1 MKAFFRA
8 PLALLLATFTLPVAA
23 QATRPAPTA
32 PAAPGHAVVG
42 TSLQAPPGAVKAQ
55 IQDARLLEGVS
66 KDPWQME
73 RLGVAAVEKKEL
85 GRARE
90 FFEESWRL
98 GELPTAPYN
107 LACLDAREGKPAVA
121 FRNLDRAIAAGFDDE
136 STLAKDTD
144 LASLRGRPE
153 FARIVE
159 GAKRNRAAGDAA
171 VVAEGLFVSPGGAPK
186 GILILLHEVNSDP
199 MSVAGPFMG
208 EAKARG
214 LYVAAPRGPSRSGM
228 KRFGWG
234 SADRA
239 LDALKRALAE
249 SRRRVGN
256 IPLPVVV
263 IGAGRGGKLGIEVA
277 ARTPGLFSA
286 VGSIGGA
293 FDPGPAGAAAV
304 TGLKGVPVFL
314 GVATGAPPELYKA
327 MQRGRENLEKL
338 GVRLKWGEWPGSGEG
353 LPTKAAAAAKEIL
366 DALVPGGGGST
377 APAPPRSS
385 APPPAKKS

>member
-8 PLALLLATFTLPVAA
+8 PLALLLATITLPAAA
-23 QATRPAPTA
+23 QAIRSAPTA
-32 PAAPGHAVVG
+32 PPVPGKAEVG
-42 TSLQAPPGAVKAQ
+42 TNPQAPPGAVKAQ
-55 IQDARLLEGVS
+55 IQDARVLEGVS

-90 FFEESWRL
+90 FFEESWKL

-107 LACLDAREGKPAVA
+107 LACLDAREGKPDAA
-121 FRNLDRAIAAGFDDE
+121 FRQLDRAISAGFDDE
-136 STLAKDTD
+136 ATLAKDSD

-153 FARIVE
+153 FGRIIE

-171 VVAEGLFVSPGGAPK
+171 VVAEGLFVSPGSAPK
-186 GILILLHEVNSDP
+186 AILVLLHEVNSDP

-214 LYVAAPRGPSRSGM
+214 LYVVAPRGPTRSGM

-239 LDALKRALAE
+239 LDALKRAMAE
-249 SRRRVGN
+249 ARRRVGN
-256 IPLPVVV
+256 LPLPVVV
-263 IGAGRGGKLGIEVA
+263 VGAGRGGKLGLEVA

-286 VGSIGGA
+286 VGSVGGA
-293 FDPGPAGAAAV
+293 FDPGPAGTAAV

-314 GVATGAPPELYKA
+314 GVSTGAPPELYKA
-327 MQRGRENLEKL
+327 MQRGRENMEKL
-338 GVRLKWGEWPGSGEG
+338 GVRLKWGQWPGSGEG
-353 LPTKAAAAAKEIL
+353 LPTNAAAAAKEIL
-366 DALVPGGGGST
+366 DALLPGRGGSA
-377 APAPPRSS
+377 APAPRKRGP
-385 APPPAKKS
+385 

>member
-1 MKAFFRA
+1 MKAFSRV
-8 PLALLLATFTLPVAA
+8 PLALLLATFTLPAAA

-32 PAAPGHAVVG
+32 PPAPGKAVVG
-42 TSLQAPPGAVKAQ
+42 TSPKAPPGAVPAQ

-66 KDPWQME
+66 MDPWQME

-85 GRARE
+85 GKARE
-90 FFEESWRL
+90 FFEESWTL

-107 LACLDAREGKPAVA
+107 LACLDAREGKPDAA

-136 STLAKDTD
+136 ATLARDTD

-153 FARIVE
+153 FARIVD
-159 GAKRNRAAGDAA
+159 GAKKNRAAGDAA
-171 VVAEGLFVSPGGAPK
+171 VVGEGLFVSPAGAPK
-186 GILILLHEVNSDP
+186 GILVLLHEVNSDP

-228 KRFGWG
+228 KRFGWS

-239 LDALKRALAE
+239 LDALKRAIAE

-263 IGAGRGGKLGIEVA
+263 VGAGRGGKLGLEVA
-277 ARTPGLFSA
+277 ARTPGLFAA
-286 VGSIGGA
+286 VGSVGGI
-293 FDPGPAGAAAV
+293 FDPGPGGAAAV
-304 TGLKGVPVFL
+304 AGLKGVPVFL

-338 GVRLKWGEWPGSGEG
+338 GVRLKWGEWPGPGEG
-353 LPTKAAAAAKEIL
+353 LPTNAAAAAKEIL
-366 DALVPGGGGST
+366 DALVPGRG
-377 APAPPRSS
+377 SS
-385 APPPAKKS
+385 APPPAKKP